1 MMMMV
6 VVGAG
11 ARVCRGS
18 PESSDNKHL
27 FVRRPQLL
35 ATKAHARVGFGTNTR
50 LLKAKVAGNAN
61 GGAKCS
67 STTHE
72 TADHISR
79 GNSQAPAQAELC
91 SFASD

>member
-11 ARVCRGS
+11 AWVCRGS

-35 ATKAHARVGFGTNTR
+35 ATKAHFEWALGRIPG
-50 LLKAKVAGNAN
+50 
-61 GGAKCS
+61 C
-67 STTHE
+67 
-72 TADHISR
+72 
-79 GNSQAPAQAELC
+79 
-91 SFASD
+91 